1 MWRVKKVISK
11 TIEHLLLLDILLLN
25 WCSWSIFVNVYSSF
39 HLVVLQQNFET
50 YTYKYHMTATSL
62 CKAPTKFSCARSM
75 IALISFWSILGFFC
89 YPSATAFL
97 LKCPLFS
104 KQLTLFVSTSILRFP
119 SLFRVSCRYLI
130 WLSKFLKN
138 FIPKILETLVQES
151 QAKCY
156 TFMTTKII
164 ITDSSNLMVL
174 WRKSEGNF

>member
-1 MWRVKKVISK
+1 MFALHFIWWCCNRTLKLTHTSTIWLLQVCVKP
-11 TIEHLLLLDILLLN
+11 LQ
-25 WCSWSIFVNVYSSF
+25 
-39 HLVVLQQNFET
+39 HLVAQDLWLLWF
-50 YTYKYHMTATSL
+50 HFGL
-62 CKAPTKFSCARSM
+62 
-75 IALISFWSILGFFC
+75 FWVFFC

-156 TFMTTKII
+156 TFMTSKII